1 AEVERICLES
11 DAHLAEVAACHQ
23 ILTLVL
29 AKPAEIPPALRNQ
42 LYDLGLEP
50 STDLNTTN
58 GNFARAA
65 EHASSAARVPPAAT
79 AASMPAPAPPAV
91 APIAPVGPDDSGASD
106 APARGEEAGAAAPAA
121 ARAKSV
127 LAGSRRLS
135 RSDLSDYS
143 GRPSRVM
150 PWLVSLALIA
160 AFLFVASQAFA
171 PLLQRR
177 AADDEQAL
185 TLSDAYTPAETED
198 EAADEA

>member
-1 AEVERICLES
+1 
-11 DAHLAEVAACHQ
+11 
-23 ILTLVL
+23 
-29 AKPAEIPPALRNQ
+29 
-42 LYDLGLEP
+42 
-50 STDLNTTN
+50 
-58 GNFARAA
+58 FARAA
-65 EHASSAARVPPAAT
+65 ENATSVTRVPPAG
-79 AASMPAPAPPAV
+79 AAAFKPSAAPPA
-91 APIAPVGPDDSGASD
+91 IAPVGPDDSGVSD
-106 APARGEEAGAAAPAA
+106 APTRLKGEIAAAPAA

-177 AADDEQAL
+177 AADNDQAL
-185 TLSDAYTPAETED
+185 TLSDTY
-198 EAADEA
+198 